1 MFYAL
6 ETFCE
11 TLGEDVL
18 PYLPPLMQNL
28 LQLLQLPGEG
38 HQHVRELALS
48 AVGALGNA
56 AREGLVPYFEPVM
69 MALRQYL
76 LAERSGENG
85 ELQVQALGECSGRQG
100 ERERRE
106 RRLQVQVLGEC
117 SGRQGRGRG
126 ENGELQAHGE

>member
-18 PYLPPLMQNL
+18 QYLPPLMHNL
-28 LQLLQLPGEG
+28 LQLLQLPGDG
-38 HQHVRELALS
+38 HEHVRELAIS

-56 AREGLVPYFEPVM
+56 AREGLVPYFDPVM

-85 ELQVQALGECSGRQG
+85 ELQVQALGEFSGGPDDSQCVWG
-100 ERERRE
+100 A
-106 RRLQVQVLGEC
+106 G
-117 SGRQGRGRG
+117 GRGTLRR
-126 ENGELQAHGE
+126 